1 MQAWRIF
8 SGMHNERG
16 ALGFLALADE
26 RPEIIRARAAFV
38 YAAYTSISRLQTTG
52 GHCDERTFMR
62 LIQERRIFIESRFPS
77 LRQAIID
84 VRANPILSRSQR

>member
-1 MQAWRIF
+1 MQAWKIF

-38 YAAYTSISRLQTTG
+38 YAAYTSISRLQATG
-52 GHCDERTFMR
+52 GHCDERTFLR

-84 VRANPILSRSQR
+84 VRVNPMLSRSQR